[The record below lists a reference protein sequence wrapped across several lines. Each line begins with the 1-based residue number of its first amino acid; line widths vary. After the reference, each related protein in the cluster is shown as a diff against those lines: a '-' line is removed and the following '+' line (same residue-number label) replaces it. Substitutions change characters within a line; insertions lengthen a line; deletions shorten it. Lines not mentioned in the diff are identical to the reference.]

1 MTAKKEV
8 NILLVEDTEEHAVL
22 MRRALEQGKLRPRL
36 FVVTDG
42 KAAIDFLYNQGD
54 YTDREANPMPD
65 IILLDL
71 RLPKVHG
78 LKVLERI
85 KGDERLRDIPVAV
98 LTASDEARDIVG
110 CYRAGAESYIT
121 KSVAFL
127 SKGEGPG
134 AILDAVLSLIGT
146 SDKEVVTHGT

>member
-1 MTAKKEV
+1 MTMQRETNV
-8 NILLVEDTEEHAVL
+8 LLVEDTEEHAML
-22 MRRALEQGKLRPRL
+22 MRRALEHGKLRPRL

-42 KAAIDFLYNQGD
+42 KAALDFLYNQSD
-54 YTDREANPMPD
+54 YAD

-71 RLPKVHG
+71 KLPKIHG

-98 LTASDEARDIVG
+98 LTSSDEAKDIVG
-110 CYRAGAESYIT
+110 CYRTGAESYIT

-127 SKGEGPG
+127 SKGEEPG
-134 AILDAVLSLIGT
+134 LILDAVLSLMGA